1 MRCRL
6 LLLISLLCLGVAG
19 CGVKGP
25 LFLPDSDVAGIQAH
39 D

>member
-6 LLLISLLCLGVAG
+6 LLLISLLSLGVAG

-25 LFLPDSDVAGIQAH
+25 LFLPESDAASIQAP